1 MHANKNGDIFG
12 TRHVDGGGTPGIP
25 RLKCHRKANMPVQ
38 RGRSIRDS
46 VKISTK
52 ENSKKNTK
60 KTHNQKQMAIIPPAM
75 RAKLRKYS
83 KQSEQH
89 ILLLRAQHLKNQ
101 SNEARRRPA

>member
-1 MHANKNGDIFG
+1 
-12 TRHVDGGGTPGIP
+12 
-25 RLKCHRKANMPVQ
+25 MPVQ

-52 ENSKKNTK
+52 EDSKKNTK